1 MRRTSESRAA
11 APQWEVVSASIFAAL
26 LLLYPPRFRRIYG
39 AQMTL
44 AFRASLREAA
54 RQGGMRAVA
63 RMWRLTLG
71 DIVVTALAERLEK
84 DVSISHSTLY
94 RATGMIS
101 LAGVAL
107 WILGGGGF
115 VIGTVLALRMGMS
128 PARSMG
134 ATIGLPV
141 TWLFFAIGFYGL
153 YTRLAEAR
161 GAVVWW
167 AGGFIILLLIALAVG
182 SIYNLWA
189 SMVGV
194 TYSGSAMIVNTG
206 ARGSVN
212 EMLDSYAYDI
222 MNLAYPLMGLA
233 MLVTAWLTR
242 REAALRFVYRMLIAL
257 GALSVIYYFFTDMGA
272 PSLLRNTTP
281 GEFGMMAAAL
291 IYFASWMG
299 CWVALGLWLYRQ
311 GTLRA
316 PAAVVAPSGDEA
328 AAQ

>member
-1 MRRTSESRAA
+1 MRRSSESRTA

-26 LLLYPPRFRRIYG
+26 LLLYPPRFRHIYG
-39 AQMTL
+39 AQMAL

-54 RQGGMRAVA
+54 RQGGMLAIA
-63 RMWRLTLG
+63 RTWRLTLG

-84 DVSISHSTLY
+84 DVAISHSTLY

-107 WILGGGGF
+107 WILGGAG
-115 VIGTVLALRMGMS
+115 VAVGTVLALRMGMS

-134 ATIGLPV
+134 VAIGLPV

-167 AGGFIILLLIALAVG
+167 PGSFIILLLIALIVG
-182 SIYNLWA
+182 SIYSLWA
-189 SMVGV
+189 GMVGV
-194 TYSGSAMIVNTG
+194 SYSGSTMIVNPG

-222 MNLAYPLMGLA
+222 
-233 MLVTAWLTR
+233 R
-242 REAALRFVYRMLIAL
+242 
-257 GALSVIYYFFTDMGA
+257 
-272 PSLLRNTTP
+272 
-281 GEFGMMAAAL
+281 
-291 IYFASWMG
+291 
-299 CWVALGLWLYRQ
+299 C
-311 GTLRA
+311 
-316 PAAVVAPSGDEA
+316 
-328 AAQ
+328 